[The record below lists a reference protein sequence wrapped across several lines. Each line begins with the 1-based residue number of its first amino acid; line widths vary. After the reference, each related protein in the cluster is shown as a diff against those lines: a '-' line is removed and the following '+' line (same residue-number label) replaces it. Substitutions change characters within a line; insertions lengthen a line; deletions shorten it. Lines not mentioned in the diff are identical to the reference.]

1 MSALLHQT
9 LFATAAAHPM
19 RTALVHDRAGAL
31 DFAATATAVRALAG
45 RLRELGIAP
54 NDRIAIYLP
63 KVPMTPIAFY
73 AATLAGGVFVPVNPV
88 LKAPQV
94 AHILA
99 DCNVRVL
106 VTSPDR
112 LQILQ
117 DELATLGALRHV
129 ILTEA
134 PGTFTP
140 DLACS
145 VWDPLRD
152 GKTAPRNAA
161 HPRRIDT
168 DMAAILYTSGSTG
181 KPKGVILSHRN
192 IVTGAESVAEYLEI
206 GQGDRLLAVLPFSFD
221 YGMNQLTTCMLTGA
235 ACVLFDYLLPRDV
248 VKAVV
253 KHRITG
259 LAAVPPLWAQLAA
272 LDWPAEA
279 KASLRYITNSGGHMP
294 DRVLAA
300 LREQLPS
307 TRPFLMYGLTE
318 AFRSTYLPPEKIDE
332 RRGSIGQAIP
342 NAEIMVVNAE
352 GQPVGPKEHGELVHR
367 GSLVALGYWNDP
379 ERTAVRFRPAPH
391 QPAGIPTVE
400 LAVWSGDTVW
410 QDEDGY
416 LYFVGRDDGMIKS
429 SGYRISPEE
438 IEEVAYGTGRVAAA
452 AAIGVPH
459 ETLGQAIVL
468 VVSPAPEQAPSPA
481 DLLDA
486 CRRALPNFM
495 HPAAVLI
502 RDDLPLN
509 PNGKIN
515 RRQLADDLHDLYGA
529 GKTP

>member
-1 MSALLHQT
+1 MSALLHHT
-9 LFATAAAHPM
+9 LFATAATSPE
-19 RTALVHDRAGAL
+19 RSALVHDRAGTL
-31 DFAATATAVRALAG
+31 DFATTATAVEALAA
-45 RLRELGIAP
+45 RLIDLGIAP
-54 NDRIAIYLP
+54 NDRVAIYLP
-63 KVPMTPIAFY
+63 KVVTTPVAFY

-112 LQILQ
+112 LKLLQ
-117 DELATLGALRHV
+117 EELAPLADLRHV
-129 ILTEA
+129 ILTDEPA
-134 PGTFTP
+134 GFTP
-140 DLACS
+140 ALPYA

-152 GKTAPRNAA
+152 GRMPPAGCRF
-161 HPRRIDT
+161 PRRIDA

-192 IVTGAESVAEYLEI
+192 VVTGAESVAEYLEI
-206 GQGDRLLAVLPFSFD
+206 GADDRLLAVLPFSFD
-221 YGMNQLTTCMLTGA
+221 YGMNQLTTCMLKGA
-235 ACVLFDYLLPRDV
+235 TCVLFDYLLPRDV
-248 VKAVV
+248 LKAVA

-259 LAAVPPLWAQLAA
+259 LAAVPPLWAQVAA
-272 LDWPAEA
+272 LEWPAEA
-279 KASLRYITNSGGHMP
+279 KANLRYITNSGGHMP
-294 DRVLAA
+294 DQVLQR
-300 LREQLPS
+300 LREELPG

-332 RRGSIGQAIP
+332 RRGSIGKAIP

-352 GQPVGPKEHGELVHR
+352 GQPVGPREHGELVHR
-367 GSLVALGYWNDP
+367 GSLVALGYWNDE
-379 ERTAVRFRPAPH
+379 ERTSVRFRPAPH

-410 QDEDGY
+410 QDEEGY

-438 IEEVAYGTGRVAAA
+438 IEEVAYGTGMVAAA

-459 ETLGQAIVL
+459 ETLGHAIVL
-468 VVSPAPEQAPSPA
+468 VVSPAPEQAPTPEA
-481 DLLDA
+481 LLEA
-486 CRRALPNFM
+486 CRRQLPNFM
-495 HPAAVLI
+495 HPAQVVI
-502 RDDLPLN
+502 STDLPLN

-515 RRQLADDLHDLYGA
+515 RRQLTEDLQDLYGA
-529 GKTP
+529 AAH